1 MSCGVPVVAY
11 RAGGL
16 PEVVT
21 HGENGLL
28 VPVGEVE
35 EGAAAAACL
44 LGNPELW
51 RRFSEGGRQEAVERF
66 AVARVLPRYE
76 ALYRTLV

>member
-1 MSCGVPVVAY
+1 MVGY

-16 PEVVT
+16 PEVIT

-28 VPVGEVE
+28 VPVREVE
-35 EGAAAAACL
+35 EGVSAAACL
-44 LGNPELW
+44 LGSEELW
-51 RRFSEGGRQEAVERF
+51 RRFSEAGRQEAVERF